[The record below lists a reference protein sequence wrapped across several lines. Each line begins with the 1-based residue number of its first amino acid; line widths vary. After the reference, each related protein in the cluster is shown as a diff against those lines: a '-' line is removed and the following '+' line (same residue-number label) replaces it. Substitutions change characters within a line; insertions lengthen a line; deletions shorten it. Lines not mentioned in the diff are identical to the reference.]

1 METLYFMA
9 KKHSDDRVNITQTV
23 WWCFDVFGVLLE
35 NDQSRVGPLIGAHS
49 LEQFNWR
56 SISSRDF
63 PGMGSIGEERK
74 QVEKN

>member
-1 METLYFMA
+1 M
-9 KKHSDDRVNITQTV
+9 
-23 WWCFDVFGVLLE
+23 FGVLLE

-49 LEQFNWR
+49 LEKFNWR

-74 QVEKN
+74 QV